1 LQVANAFIRIVLI
14 LLRGKLYPRKI
25 AVSAGIFTLAF
36 AVLAC
41 AINIGGP
48 AYPTPVIPIS
58 TEAVGELQSSL
69 ETAVTAGSI
78 SGMVTLAF
86 SESQITSY
94 LYYKLLAQTQSLI
107 KNPQV
112 YLREGQ
118 LQVYGTATEG
128 NLEATVRII
137 LNAGVDD
144 QGQLSIGL
152 VSADFG
158 PLPLPDELKEIIT
171 ATIKEAFT
179 GALGPVATGIRLQSV
194 TISDGT
200 MTIVG
205 QIK

>member
-1 LQVANAFIRIVLI
+1 M
-14 LLRGKLYPRKI
+14 YPRKI

-48 AYPTPVIPIS
+48 AYPTPAIPIS

-69 ETAVTAGSI
+69 ETAVTAGSV
-78 SGMVTLAF
+78 SGMITLAF
-86 SESQITSY
+86 SEPQITSY
-94 LYYKLLAQTQSLI
+94 LYYKLLSQTQPLI

-152 VSADFG
+152 ASADFG
-158 PLPLPDELKEIIT
+158 PLPIPDGLKEIIT

-179 GALGPVATGIRLQSV
+179 GALGPVATGIRLQGV